1 MACVKFDLSPEKR
14 VERHFVEVD
23 TGAKTVKVPCI
34 DSMTAAASIAL
45 NSAMKAKQ
53 DAGNEALLLEYL
65 RLYLGDMVDTLTPA
79 EFAEL
84 GRAVSQPS
92 EVGLGE

>member
-1 MACVKFDLSPEKR
+1 MAGVKFDLSPESR
-14 VERHFVEVD
+14 AERHFVEVS
-23 TGAKTVKVPCI
+23 TGTETAKVPCI

-45 NSAMKAKQ
+45 NSAMKAKK
-53 DAGNEALLLEYL
+53 DAGNDVLLLEYL
-65 RLYLGDMVDTLTPA
+65 RLYLGDVVDTLSPA

-84 GRAVSQPS
+84 GRAVSQAA